1 MLTYIKP
8 HEQGQLAA
16 IANKKGTTF
25 LLEFSKAL
33 TTNQK
38 NDKVLFTTVS
48 SINIM
53 YIIIVYSNSVTF
65 K

>member
-16 IANKKGTTF
+16 IANKKGTIF

-38 NDKVLFTTVS
+38 NDKVLFTTR
-48 SINIM
+48 N
-53 YIIIVYSNSVTF
+53 T
-65 K
+65 

>member
-16 IANKKGTTF
+16 IANKKGTIF

-48 SINIM
+48 FIN
-53 YIIIVYSNSVTF
+53 IIIVYSNYNI
-65 K
+65 